1 MSLSV
6 MLPVSGKKPRAWNV
20 QNASVLQIAA
30 AMKIASIVS
39 CYMSA
44 IVAIA
49 TSVMNIALIGPL
61 KSCESDA
68 KPAAST
74 ILVSKSAKRSIEVMV
89 YDRTV
94 LLSPVRSLSSTLGR
108 SSHKMNAT
116 IG

>member
-1 MSLSV
+1 MSLLV
-6 MLPVSGKKPRAWNV
+6 MLLVSGKRPKAWSV
-20 QNASVLQIAA
+20 QNASVPQIAA
-30 AMKIASIVS
+30 AMKIASIAS
-39 CYMSA
+39 CCTSA

-49 TSVMNIALIGPL
+49 TSAQNIALIGPL

-89 YDRTV
+89 YGRIV
-94 LLSPVRSLSSTLGR
+94 LLSPIRSLSSTLGR

-116 IG
+116 TE